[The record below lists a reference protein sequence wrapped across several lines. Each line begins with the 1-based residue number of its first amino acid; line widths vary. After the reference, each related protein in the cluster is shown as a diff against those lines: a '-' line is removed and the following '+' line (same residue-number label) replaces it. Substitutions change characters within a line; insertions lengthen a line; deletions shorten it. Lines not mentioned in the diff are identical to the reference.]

1 MRRKPKLKTKV
12 DPAIMAELLAHPSVA
27 REIAGM
33 PADVLAYYKDLLVDE
48 GVYDQYV
55 RERKQKDN
63 R

>member
-1 MRRKPKLKTKV
+1 
-12 DPAIMAELLAHPSVA
+12 MAELLAHPSVA

>member
-1 MRRKPKLKTKV
+1 VRRKPKLKTKV

>member
-1 MRRKPKLKTKV
+1 MRKKPKSKTKV

-27 REIAGM
+27 KEIAGM

-55 RERKQKDN
+55 REREQKGS

>member
-1 MRRKPKLKTKV
+1 MRKKPKSKTKV
-12 DPAIMAELLAHPSVA
+12 DPEIMAELLAHPSVA

>member
-12 DPAIMAELLAHPSVA
+12 DPAIMAELLAQPDVA
-27 REIAGM
+27 REIEGM

-55 RERKQKDN
+55 RERKQKGGK
-63 R
+63 

>member
-12 DPAIMAELLAHPSVA
+12 DPAIMAELLAQPDVA

-33 PADVLAYYKDLLVDE
+33 PADVLAYFKDLLVDE

-55 RERKQKDN
+55 RERKQKGSQ
-63 R
+63 